1 MVGKIKEGKSFGG
14 CVAYNL
20 DREKATVLYAEGV
33 RSLNTSTITQDFN
46 MQRKMN
52 PKLKNAVG
60 HVILSWSPN
69 DIDKL
74 NSDIMLKDAKT
85 YLDKMDIRST
95 QMLIVEHA
103 DRSHPHLHVIYN
115 RVNNEG
121 RTISNNNLW
130 KRNIQVTQSITKA
143 NGYYFAAGKQDVN
156 RGRLRGKDKVKL
168 EIFDAVK
175 CALKTAD
182 SWESL
187 RAQLKFKGV
196 SLQYKFAK
204 GSIGVQGISFS
215 KNGIILK
222 GSQVDRTL
230 SYAKIDQVL
239 TGNAKQQDVLPV
251 FDEIKEPASESSV
264 IANPAIETEKVLATE
279 GSSVGMDVMASLLSS
294 FGNIAPDEDDEKN
307 KRRRRKLN
315 R

>member
-14 CVAYNL
+14 GVAYNL
-20 DREKATVLYAEGV
+20 NREKATVLYSEGA

-60 HVILSWSPN
+60 HIILSWSPN
-69 DIDKL
+69 DKDKI

-85 YLDKMDIRST
+85 YLEKLDIRNT

-103 DRSHPHLHVIYN
+103 DRCHPHLHVIYN

-130 KRNIQVTQSITKA
+130 RRNIQVTQSITKEK
-143 NGYYFAAGKQDVN
+143 GYYFAPGKQDVN
-156 RGRLRGKDKVKL
+156 RGRLKGKDKVKL

-175 CALKTAD
+175 FALKTAD
-182 SWESL
+182 SWQSL
-187 RAQLKFKGV
+187 RAQLKFKGI
-196 SLQYKFAK
+196 SMQYKFAK
-204 GSIGVQGISFS
+204 GSLGVQGITFS
-215 KNGIILK
+215 KSGIILK
-222 GSQVDRTL
+222 GSQVDRSL

-239 TGNAKQQDVLPV
+239 TTNAKQQDVLPG
-251 FDEIKEPASESSV
+251 FDEIKEPASESSA
-264 IANPAIETEKVLATE
+264 IANPAIEREKTLATE
-279 GSSVGMDVMASLLSS
+279 GSSVGIEVIASLLTG
-294 FGNIAPDEDDEKN
+294 FGNSTPDEDDEKN

>member
-20 DREKATVLYAEGV
+20 DREKATVLYSEGV

-60 HVILSWSPN
+60 HIILSWSPN
-69 DIDKL
+69 DKCKI

-85 YLDKMDIRST
+85 YLEKMDIRNT

-103 DRSHPHLHVIYN
+103 DRSQPHLHVIYN
-115 RVNNEG
+115 RVNDNG

-130 KRNIQVTQSITKA
+130 RRNIQVTQSITRE
-143 NGYYFAAGKQDVN
+143 NGYYFAPGKQDIN
-156 RGRLRGKDKVKL
+156 RGRLKGKDKVKL

-175 CALKTAD
+175 SALKTAD

-187 RAQLKFKGV
+187 RAQLKFKGI
-196 SLQYKFAK
+196 SMQYKFAK
-204 GSIGVQGISFS
+204 GSLGVQGVSFS

-222 GSQVDRTL
+222 GSQVDRSL

-239 TGNAKQQDVLPV
+239 TSNAKQQDVYPG
-251 FDEIKEPASESSV
+251 FDEIKEPTSESLV
-264 IANPAIETEKVLATE
+264 IASPAIETEKTLAIE
-279 GSSVGMDVMASLLSS
+279 GSSVEMEVMASLLTG
-294 FGNIAPDEDDEKN
+294 FRNIATDEDDERN

>member
-20 DREKATVLYAEGV
+20 DREKATVLYAQGV
-33 RSLNTSTITQDFN
+33 RTLNSSTITQDFN

-60 HVILSWSPN
+60 HIILSWSPN
-69 DIDKL
+69 DKDKI
-74 NSDIMLKDAKT
+74 NSDIMMKDAKT
-85 YLDKMDIRST
+85 YLDKLDIRNT

-130 KRNIQVTQSITKA
+130 RRNIQVTQSITRE
-143 NGYYFAAGKQDVN
+143 NGYYFAPGKQDVN
-156 RGRLRGKDKVKL
+156 RGRLKGKDKVKL

-175 CALKTAD
+175 SALKTAD
-182 SWESL
+182 SWQSL
-187 RAQLKFKGV
+187 RAQLKFKGI
-196 SLQYKFAK
+196 SMQYKFAK
-204 GSIGVQGISFS
+204 GSLGVQGISFS

-222 GSQVDRTL
+222 GSQVDRSL
-230 SYAKIDQVL
+230 SYAKIDKVL
-239 TGNAKQQDVLPV
+239 TSNAKQQDVFPG
-251 FDEIKEPASESSV
+251 FGERKEHASESRAIDS
-264 IANPAIETEKVLATE
+264 PAIETEKNIVAE
-279 GSSVGMDVMASLLSS
+279 VSIVGMEVMASLLSS